1 MVNMDLARLT
11 RKRAMLRRKKKI
23 RQAICDTVIS
33 ALLVGV
39 IVVGINAFLNAWDRE
54 MDSQA
59 EYNREY
65 IQQMN
70 AERMKNGFNPIQ

>member
-11 RKRAMLRRKKKI
+11 QKRAMLRRKKKI

-33 ALLVGV
+33 VLLIGV
-39 IVVGINAFLNAWDRE
+39 IVVGINTFLNAWDRE

-70 AERMKNGFNPIQ
+70 AERMKNGFDPIQ